1 MRAFVMCVLLKLGVK
16 SPSNQTLEAAKA
28 IRAKLVS
35 ALMIA
40 LTLFL
45 VFLGSKKGQALSKR
59 EEALLCNHFTKLRP
73 LTIEENSSKSHCI
86 DSEASFQRN
95 VEKP

>member
-1 MRAFVMCVLLKLGVK
+1 MCVLLKLGVK

-40 LTLFL
+40 LSLFL
-45 VFLGSKKGQALSKR
+45 VSLGSKKGHALSKR
-59 EEALLCNHFTKLRP
+59 EQVLLCNHFTKLRP
-73 LTIEENSSKSHCI
+73 PTIEENSSKSHCI
-86 DSEASFQRN
+86 DSDASFQRN
-95 VEKP
+95 VAKP

>member
-1 MRAFVMCVLLKLGVK
+1 MCVLLKLGVK

-28 IRAKLVS
+28 IRAKL
-35 ALMIA
+35 MIA

-59 EEALLCNHFTKLRP
+59 EEVLLCNHFTKLRP
-73 LTIEENSSKSHCI
+73 PTIEENSSKSHCI